1 MPELHQER
9 QTKSSPT
16 TLELTSPAFAD
27 GARIPK
33 RYTADGEDLSPPLE
47 WSAPPQGTKSIA
59 LVCEDPDAPSGIFF
73 HWTAWNISPKT
84 RRLNEGVPA
93 DGREIRQGEN
103 GFCKHG
109 YGGPKP
115 PPGKPHRYVFKLIAL
130 DSGVDLP
137 AGATRRDF
145 DTAIENHV
153 IACGTLIGLYGRDE
167 KES

>member
-1 MPELHQER
+1 MPELHRES
-9 QTKSSPT
+9 QTKNSIA

-27 GARIPK
+27 GTRIPK

-47 WSAPPQGTKSIA
+47 WSAPPSGTKSIA
-59 LVCEDPDAPSGIFF
+59 VICEDPDAPSGIFF
-73 HWTAWNISPKT
+73 HWTAWSIAPKT
-84 RRLNEGVPA
+84 RRFNEGVSP
-93 DGREIRQGEN
+93 DDVEIRQGEN

-115 PPGKPHRYVFKLIAL
+115 PPGPAHRYVFKIIAL
-130 DSGVDLP
+130 DSRVDLP

-153 IACGTLIGLYGRDE
+153 IGCGTLVGVYSRGE
-167 KES
+167 MKS